1 MYSLDSLKETHV
13 ALFAMLRWNQHLIY
27 SLIVLYL
34 NVLVWLE
41 LGVDAQNF
49 LVYHVPLCKWA
60 ERGLSCLEGM
70 LSPKLYTRLVDLP
83 DG

>member
-1 MYSLDSLKETHV
+1 MHDMATYGNNIEDTRGLAASLK
-13 ALFAMLRWNQHLIY
+13 WY
-27 SLIVLYL
+27 SFV
-34 NVLVWLE
+34 N
-41 LGVDAQNF
+41 AQNF
-49 LVYHVPLCKWA
+49 LVYHVPLCEWA